1 MGELLPIEIS
11 LLPEECKIIS
21 VIEVTVNDV
30 SKQNLADVPSV
41 NPFIV
46 VKNSLINEYFS
57 WYF

>member
-1 MGELLPIEIS
+1 MGELLPIEIFP
-11 LLPEECKIIS
+11 LPEECKMIS

-30 SKQNLADVPSV
+30 SKQNLAHVPSV